1 MPTPRKRFRRYNRC
15 LNIRSGERK
24 RLKQECLE
32 KSFAKCLGLGGMTR
46 KGRLRE
52 FYSINQWLSADRV
65 EGGPKNPKMLRT
77 LYVKCPLTMER
88 RRTHSTHA
96 ALLSLSLFRSLFRLT
111 RSFFLQCAMASF
123 ATRLRGGQTAKDS
136 HSIVPASQAH
146 FGRKHPGRRVRGRGR
161 ADDAVVLR
169 SRVGPGKATHSH

>member
-1 MPTPRKRFRRYNRC
+1 MHTKHILSRFYVCYTTRPTPREGFRRYNRC
-15 LNIRSGERK
+15 LLYVNIRSGERK

-46 KGRLRE
+46 KGRLRK

-77 LYVKCPLTMER
+77 LYVKWPLTMER

-96 ALLSLSLFRSLFRLT
+96 ALLSLARSSGSRTL
-111 RSFFLQCAMASF
+111 SFFNVRWRVS
-123 ATRLRGGQTAKDS
+123 RLD
-136 HSIVPASQAH
+136 
-146 FGRKHPGRRVRGRGR
+146 
-161 ADDAVVLR
+161 
-169 SRVGPGKATHSH
+169 